1 MKSYSFDDINNF
13 LPKRK
18 LDSHKG
24 KNGRVLVVGG
34 SEGMGGAG
42 IMASEACLYTG
53 AGLVSLY
60 THKSN
65 LEASLVRN
73 PEIMTK
79 GITKYVPISEKLNV
93 LLFGPGLKDDDWS
106 NLISSYL
113 DNIPK
118 DVKVIVDA
126 GGFKKLKQN
135 KILTSL
141 ETILTPHPCLLYTS
155 PSPRDAHES
164 RMPSS
169 A

>member
-1 MKSYSFDDINNF
+1 MKSYSFDNINIV

-118 DVKVIVDA
+118 EVKVIVDA

-135 KILTSL
+135 KII
-141 ETILTPHPCLLYTS
+141 TI
-155 PSPRDAHES
+155 ES
-164 RMPSS
+164 FEQLDSFLNQTI
-169 A
+169 